1 MLSKVRR
8 RSDTGSPRQRRSEG
22 QAGHFLVRFAQGP
35 LGALLHVETF
45 REGIKPRDQ
54 VGDVRLHAGDTMAI
68 PPAYPGKSLCD
79 LTSPQTREDVD
90 RVRRRQA
97 EVVLGQ
103 LLADPGLI
111 NPAVDRTEASRDR
124 FVRAWGLIEAAAV

>member
-1 MLSKVRR
+1 
-8 RSDTGSPRQRRSEG
+8 
-22 QAGHFLVRFAQGP
+22 
-35 LGALLHVETF
+35 
-45 REGIKPRDQ
+45 
-54 VGDVRLHAGDTMAI
+54 MAI